1 MPRTNTLP
9 ASVAIN
15 GSAMRRKRQLLGLD
29 LAGFAAVSGLDI
41 SSISKI
47 ENGIRPTVSVKTF
60 NRICLGLRLKS
71 LTARAE
77 IVKATTVDEG
87 AAA

>member
-1 MPRTNTLP
+1 MPRINTLP

-29 LAGFAAVSGLDI
+29 LAGFAEVSGLDL

-47 ENGIRPTVSVKTF
+47 ENGVRQTVSVKTF
-60 NRICLGLRLKS
+60 RRICDGLGLNS
-71 LTARAE
+71 PSERAE
-77 IVKATTVDEG
+77 IVQGSTG
-87 AAA
+87 RAAA